1 MFESLSPKSWSNE
14 RNAMVSERILVIGGM
29 GAIGI
34 WVVRELIERG
44 MFPVALD
51 PRCDLQFL
59 SGLED
64 KFEYVAGDVTDL
76 PRLIHVLREQ
86 QIGRIIH
93 LAAILWQCEDN
104 PPLGLAVNTGGT
116 INVLEAARIAGIGRV
131 AFTSAKA
138 VYGQVAGPFGHPEY
152 RPLPEDHPK
161 SPDSIYGA
169 TKLAA
174 EHIGL
179 HYARKFGVD
188 FIAMR
193 LATLYGPGRLARH
206 GAVAL
211 MSEMVEKARFGHAM
225 RIRQGWEQGDDL
237 LYTRDVASAIV
248 SAALAPAPTDRIF
261 NIGSGRPTTLGE
273 FATVVRELFP
283 GSDIEVGQGLDYWEM
298 GKQYYSVL
306 DVSRAREQLGF
317 TPKFSLKEGVL
328 DYVRWLDGSA

>member
-1 MFESLSPKSWSNE
+1 M
-14 RNAMVSERILVIGGM
+14 
-29 GAIGI
+29 
-34 WVVRELIERG
+34 
-44 MFPVALD
+44 
-51 PRCDLQFL
+51 
-59 SGLED
+59 
-64 KFEYVAGDVTDL
+64 VAGDVTDL

-116 INVLEAARIAGIGRV
+116 VNVLEAARFAGIGRV

-193 LATLYGPGRLARH
+193 LATLYGPGPP
-206 GAVAL
+206 GATRRGRPHERDGGEGSAWL
-211 MSEMVEKARFGHAM
+211 GHAM
-225 RIRQGWEQGDDL
+225 RIKQGWEQGDDL
-237 LYTRDVASAIV
+237 LLHARRGERH
-248 SAALAPAPTDRIF
+248 RI
-261 NIGSGRPTTLGE
+261 R
-273 FATVVRELFP
+273 
-283 GSDIEVGQGLDYWEM
+283 
-298 GKQYYSVL
+298 
-306 DVSRAREQLGF
+306 GF
-317 TPKFSLKEGVL
+317 GTGA
-328 DYVRWLDGSA
+328 D